1 LAVLLVSCLYL
12 PAAWSAYKWT
22 DASGRVHYSDTIPPA
37 EIDRSYEKIDKHGM
51 VDKKVEATPDP
62 AQRAEERQRAQR
74 LAEEQAE
81 TRRRAVRDQYL
92 IETYQDKSQVEAAYE
107 AKLAS
112 IDSSITLANSVVE
125 KLTARRAQLAGNA
138 AANERGGERGGEAT
152 QKLEQE
158 IRDIDQQIEH
168 QQKYI
173 EERRAERAD
182 MERTAAEDIARF
194 EELHARQLEVERGDT
209 P

>member
-22 DASGRVHYSDTIPPA
+22 DASGRVHYSDTIPPG
-37 EIDRSYEKIDKHGM
+37 EIDRSYEQIDKHGM
-51 VDKKVEATPDP
+51 LDKKVEAAPDP
-62 AQRAEERQRAQR
+62 ARRAEERQRAQR

-81 TRRRAVRDQYL
+81 AHRRAVRDQYL
-92 IETYQDKSQVEAAYE
+92 IETYQDKAQVAAAYE

-125 KLTARRAQLAGNA
+125 KLTARRALLAGNA
-138 AANERGGERGGEAT
+138 AANERGGEAT

-173 EERRAERAD
+173 EERHAEREE
-182 MERTAAEDIARF
+182 MEQTAAEDIARF
-194 EELHARQLEVERGDT
+194 EELHARQLEAERGDA

>member
-1 LAVLLVSCLYL
+1 VAVFLLLACLYL

-22 DASGRVHYSDTIPPA
+22 DAAGRVHYSDTIPPG
-37 EIDRSYEKIDKHGM
+37 EIDRSYEKIDKRGM
-51 VDKKVEATPDP
+51 VDRKVEATPDP
-62 AQRAEERQRAQR
+62 VQREEQRQRAQR
-74 LAEEQAE
+74 LADEQAE

-92 IETYQDKSQVEAAYE
+92 IETYQDKAQVEAAYE

-125 KLTARRAQLAGNA
+125 KLTTRRATLAGTA
-138 AANERGGERGGEAT
+138 AANERSGEAT
-152 QKLEQE
+152 QKQQQE

-173 EERRAERAD
+173 EERGAERKE
-182 MERTAAEDIARF
+182 MERAAAEDIARF
-194 EELHARQLEVERGDT
+194 EELRAQRLEAERNSD